1 MPLSLSVSIVLLGM
15 PRCQSGAVVHDA
27 PELSDAEFVDA
38 ALRDPSAF
46 ALIVYRYEAPLK
58 RYVRRLLG
66 RSTEAVEDVLQEV
79 FLKVYVNLN
88 DYDRGRPFSPWIY
101 RIAHNEA
108 VSALR
113 RGRNDRLTISGED
126 GERLIASVMDGAPL
140 QDRAHPERMEKRIM
154 AAVADLDRRYR
165 DVIVLRFLEE
175 KSYEEI
181 SQILE
186 LPMGTVATLVSRG
199 RERLRQVLSAIGL
212 TPGAE

>member
-1 MPLSLSVSIVLLGM
+1 MLLGR
-15 PRCQSGAVVHDA
+15 PRCQSGAVLHDA
-27 PELSDAEFVDA
+27 PDLSDAELVES
-38 ALRDPSAF
+38 ALARPDAF
-46 ALIVYRYEAPLK
+46 ALIVHRYEAPLK

-66 RSTEAVEDVLQEV
+66 RSTGTVEDVLQEV

-126 GERLIASVMDGAPL
+126 GERLIAGVMDGAPL
-140 QDRAHPERMEKRIM
+140 QDRAGPERMEERFM
-154 AAVADLDRRYR
+154 VAVAGLDRRYR

-181 SQILE
+181 SEILE

-199 RERLRQVLSAIGL
+199 RERLRRALLAIGL